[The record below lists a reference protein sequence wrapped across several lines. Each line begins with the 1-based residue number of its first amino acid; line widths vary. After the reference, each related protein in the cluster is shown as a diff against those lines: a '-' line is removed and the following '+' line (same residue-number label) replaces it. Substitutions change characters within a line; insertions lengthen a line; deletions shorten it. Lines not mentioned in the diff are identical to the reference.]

1 MVDTDQAGFHV
12 SGWKSL
18 MDRHSLGVGGGR
30 GGGGGDE
37 TVVWLPRERCSIA

>member
-18 MDRHSLGVGGGR
+18 IDKHNLDTNLAQYLLTSTNYLLNNDTQEVHM
-30 GGGGGDE
+30 
-37 TVVWLPRERCSIA
+37 